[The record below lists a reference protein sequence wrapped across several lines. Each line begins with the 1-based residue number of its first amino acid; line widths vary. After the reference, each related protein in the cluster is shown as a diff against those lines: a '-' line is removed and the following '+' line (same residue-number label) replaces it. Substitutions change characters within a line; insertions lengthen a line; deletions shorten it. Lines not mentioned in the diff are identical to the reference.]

1 MQTPRLSA
9 TSWFKLL
16 IDDDNTKYG
25 NISYVWLTSWKKNIM
40 IMNFNEYKIS
50 ASNDTKSL
58 ILRIMKLINRNI
70 EVI

>member
-1 MQTPRLSA
+1 
-9 TSWFKLL
+9 
-16 IDDDNTKYG
+16 
-25 NISYVWLTSWKKNIM
+25 
-40 IMNFNEYKIS
+40 MNFNEYKIS